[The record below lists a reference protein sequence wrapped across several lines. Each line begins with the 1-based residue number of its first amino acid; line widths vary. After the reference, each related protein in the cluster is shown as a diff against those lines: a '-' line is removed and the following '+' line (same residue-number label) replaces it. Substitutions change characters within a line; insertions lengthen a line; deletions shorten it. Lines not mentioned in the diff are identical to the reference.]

1 VRAVLLLLVL
11 VAAAPAWGQEV
22 YIAGGTFT
30 PLYSVGSRN
39 KVAVKPFYLARDAV
53 TNAEF
58 LSFVRAHPQWRRS
71 QVPRIF
77 ADENYLKDWTG
88 DLQFPA
94 GLENR
99 PVTGVSWFAARAW
112 CRARGR
118 RLPSEA
124 EWEFVAR
131 ASDRKLDASRDPAFL
146 RTILDWYARPTP
158 ARLPAVSSGRPNLH
172 GVRGMHGL
180 IWEWVDDFNSVLV
193 TGESRQDGA
202 LDRNLFCAA
211 GSAGSKDPTNYAAYM
226 RYAFRASLEARFTV
240 RNLGFR
246 CARDAGSKR

>member
-1 VRAVLLLLVL
+1 MRVFLLLLVL
-11 VAAAPAWGQEV
+11 AALAPAREHEV
-22 YIAGGTFT
+22 RIAGGTFT
-30 PLYSVGSRN
+30 PLYSVGAR
-39 KVAVKPFYLARDAV
+39 KVTVRPFYLARDAV

-58 LSFVRAHPQWRRS
+58 LAFVKAHPQWRRS
-71 QVPRIF
+71 QVPTIF
-77 ADENYLKDWTG
+77 ADDHYLKDWAG
-88 DLQFPA
+88 DLSYPE
-94 GLENR
+94 GLGDR

-118 RLPSEA
+118 RLPTEA

-131 ASDRKLDASRDPAFL
+131 ASERKADASKDPGFL
-146 RTILDWYARPTP
+146 RGILDWYARPTP
-158 ARLPAVSSGRPNLH
+158 ARLPSVSSGRVNLY

-180 IWEWVDDFNSVLV
+180 VWEWVDDFNSVLT

-211 GSAGSKDPTNYAAYM
+211 GSAGSTDPSNYAAYM

-246 CARDAGSKR
+246 WARDAK